1 MLTWYATSP
10 KKQLDLAKAQSMTNS
25 SAAQVGGTVN
35 ILSEIRKMDQ
45 VREMLTCL
53 REFLSAC
60 LRYPANFGAKQNY
73 TTVTLLFHSHI
84 STVSRMIYK
93 L

>member
-1 MLTWYATSP
+1 M
-10 KKQLDLAKAQSMTNS
+10 
-25 SAAQVGGTVN
+25 
-35 ILSEIRKMDQ
+35 ISEIRERDQ

-60 LRYPANFGAKQNY
+60 IRYPATFGAKQKS

-84 STVSRMIYK
+84 SIVSRMMYSLKVKVKSQGRCLSTCIDALRLAWRTTLDLK
-93 L
+93 P